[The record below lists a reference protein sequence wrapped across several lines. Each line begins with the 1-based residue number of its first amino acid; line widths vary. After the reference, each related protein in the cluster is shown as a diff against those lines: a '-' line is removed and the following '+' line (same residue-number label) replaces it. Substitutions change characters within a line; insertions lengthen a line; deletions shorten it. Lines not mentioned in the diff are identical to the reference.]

1 MEKYIYF
8 TEAWGPEGEGRG
20 FLYIENNQKHF
31 ILHCKNNHVITL

>member
-1 MEKYIYF
+1 MEKYIYY
-8 TEAWGPEGEGRG
+8 TKARGGGGGE